1 MPAPRAPSA
10 PARPPPSAPSPKL
23 SGTPRTP
30 AGTFKMKMSNAAK
43 NFKLKVSN
51 QLKRFKSR
59 KGDAGNVEIGGVGSR
74 ENPSTPRTDAESQ
87 TPEGQEQIGKQKPND
102 PNSQHSPEGKVKTK
116 DSFMNK
122 VKSGALGGLMLLPMA
137 ILLAAMIQGLIDC
150 DNINNKKVDIT
161 DVTSAAWP
169 EYADWW
175 PDWAPQPQMDA
186 DKVWVSYSPGIHLL
200 TTDTIDVTVSNTAG
214 TIDTSISGS
223 HGVLN
228 NDDDAVTQIQIAGIF
243 KPNEID
249 FSNVTA
255 RFEINTSCE
264 DRIAYSAGKDLAQ
277 IASTGSDVFSQFFGG
292 IPWKTILLVV
302 VFIAAF
308 IFAMKGIAIMRS

>member
-1 MPAPRAPSA
+1 
-10 PARPPPSAPSPKL
+10 
-23 SGTPRTP
+23 
-30 AGTFKMKMSNAAK
+30 
-43 NFKLKVSN
+43 
-51 QLKRFKSR
+51 
-59 KGDAGNVEIGGVGSR
+59 
-74 ENPSTPRTDAESQ
+74 
-87 TPEGQEQIGKQKPND
+87 
-102 PNSQHSPEGKVKTK
+102 
-116 DSFMNK
+116 
-122 VKSGALGGLMLLPMA
+122 
-137 ILLAAMIQGLIDC
+137 
-150 DNINNKKVDIT
+150 
-161 DVTSAAWP
+161 
-169 EYADWW
+169 
-175 PDWAPQPQMDA
+175 MDA

>member
-10 PARPPPSAPSPKL
+10 PARPPPSAPSARL

-59 KGDAGNVEIGGVGSR
+59 KGDAGNVEIGGAGSR
-74 ENPSTPRTDAESQ
+74 ESPTTARTDADNQ

-102 PNSQHSPEGKVKTK
+102 PNSQHSPEGKARTK

-137 ILLAAMIQGLIDC
+137 LLLAAMIQGLIDC

-169 EYADWW
+169 EYPEWW
-175 PDWAPQPQMDA
+175 PDWAPQPQSDKN
-186 DKVWVSYSPGIHLL
+186 KVWISYSPGIHLL

-214 TIDTSISGS
+214 TVDTSISGS

-228 NDDDAVTQIQIAGIF
+228 NDDDAVTMVEIAGTF
-243 KPNEID
+243 NPSEID

-264 DRIAYSAGKDLAQ
+264 DRIAYSAGKD
-277 IASTGSDVFSQFFGG
+277 IAAIVDTGSDVFSQLFGG
-292 IPWKTILLVV
+292 FPWKTILLVIV
-302 VFIAAF
+302 AIAAF
-308 IFAMKGIAIMRS
+308 IFFMKGIAIMRS